1 VLALT
6 LASVALCKYKEM
18 QASLLFLVE
27 SRSCTLALDQPRAK
41 LKQGKERFA
50 PPPPLLL
57 YLLALLNAII
67 TMTCVSRARSCI
79 KLQELM
85 QLDTCR
91 AIKGNQFE
99 KLSQFIKIN

>member
-1 VLALT
+1 
-6 LASVALCKYKEM
+6 
-18 QASLLFLVE
+18 
-27 SRSCTLALDQPRAK
+27 
-41 LKQGKERFA
+41 
-50 PPPPLLL
+50 LLL

-91 AIKGNQFE
+91 AIKGKRRNREYSIRIFPNYIPVP
-99 KLSQFIKIN
+99 S